1 MPVDVNE
8 NIIRIRIKDP
18 GLFVDDSF
26 RTITISEDQG
36 IKAVIGK
43 LKSDPG
49 GSTVIQNYMF
59 EKDKWSVSEAEK
71 WISEHKRNSG
81 MERRSCEGNFRISID
96 DKVITLRGTAIPYNK
111 LSTNQIPGYPPE
123 IKERILPGAFKRSI
137 ESGANVFM
145 FWNHEQKYVLGR
157 TSRGTLKLKE
167 DDDGIQFENNP
178 PDVQWVKDLIPSIKR
193 GDIANMSFGF
203 QNDVAPT
210 WTKEEGINI
219 TNVRAATLH
228 EISIVTHPVYEAT
241 NVFSRGSDFMVI
253 GDVVLD
259 CASEEKATE
268 QIKAEEERFKIL
280 DSKFESFKKMYL

>member
-1 MPVDVNE
+1 MSEITENCHHIPVKEKGD
-8 NIIRIRIKDP
+8 
-18 GLFVDDSF
+18 FVEDSF
-26 RTITISEDQG
+26 RTIEITSG

-43 LKSDPG
+43 LRSDPS
-49 GSTVIQNYMF
+49 GSTIIEKYLF
-59 EKDKWSVSEAEK
+59 ESDKFSVPEAQEWVSK
-71 WISEHKRNSG
+71 HKRNSE
-81 MERRSCEGNFRISID
+81 MEKRSCEGNFRVSID
-96 DKVITLRGTAIPYNK
+96 DKVITLRGIAVPYNK

-157 TSRGTLKLKE
+157 TSKGTLRLKE

-178 PDVQWVKDLIPSIKR
+178 PDAQWVKDLIPSIKR

-203 QNDVAPT
+203 KNDVAPT
-210 WTKEEGINI
+210 WTKEDGINI
-219 TNVRAATLH
+219 TNVRAATLN

-241 NVFSRGSDFMVI
+241 NVFSRGADFMVI

-268 QIKAEEERFKIL
+268 QIKAEAERFKNL
-280 DSKFESFKKMYL
+280 DERFESLKKLWL